1 MTRQQDADAMLEEYW
16 REQHIHDAGVVARR
30 SEARETMRREAR
42 RQAARDLRAGM
53 IRDAVACALVFAV
66 IGAAFLFPWGAL

>member
-1 MTRQQDADAMLEEYW
+1 MTRQQKADVMLEDYW
-16 REQHIHDAGVVARR
+16 RDQHIHDAGVIARR
-30 SEARETMRREAR
+30 LEAHETMRREAR

-53 IRDAVACALVFAV
+53 IWDAVGCALVFGG